1 MHRVL
6 STIYQDVE
14 RIGQLAM
21 SFRGTR
27 RDDER
32 RAIANEYSQTVER
45 LIHSGNWQE
54 VPSFEDQLPDD
65 WMPKAFYD
73 YWAEQAGE

>member
-1 MHRVL
+1 MHRVS
-6 STIYQDVE
+6 STIYQDIE
-14 RIGQLAM
+14 RLGQLAM

-32 RAIANEYSQTVER
+32 RAIADEYSQTVEG
-45 LIHSGNWQE
+45 LIQSGNWQE
-54 VPSFEDQLPDD
+54 APSFEDQLPDD